1 LAGTLLSK
9 LMIPLLS
16 LCLAIC
22 ICAEQT
28 FTEASAMKEAFS
40 PAFSAALD
48 VYLASSLRE
57 DVNRE
62 IAALSDQD
70 YKDEDKIVTKLVQ
83 IIESHPL
90 RELLSFKSRE
100 PRTQHHLGIHSQTV

>member
-1 LAGTLLSK
+1 LAGTPSPK
-9 LMIPLLS
+9 LTIPLLS

-28 FTEASAMKEAFS
+28 FSEASATVAGFS

-48 VYLASSLRE
+48 AYLASSLRE

-70 YKDEDKIVTKLVQ
+70 YKEEDNFGTRKFVTKLVR

-90 RELLSFKSRE
+90 RELLSFNSRD
-100 PRTQHHLGIHSQTV
+100 PHPNIV

>member
-1 LAGTLLSK
+1 VNAYITIFERKYPRVEESLIQDSGWSELLA
-9 LMIPLLS
+9 
-16 LCLAIC
+16 AIC

-28 FTEASAMKEAFS
+28 FSEASATEDAFG

-48 VYLASSLRE
+48 AYLASSLRE

-62 IAALSDQD
+62 IAALFGQD
-70 YKDEDKIVTKLVQ
+70 YQEEKKLLAK

-90 RELLSFKSRE
+90 R
-100 PRTQHHLGIHSQTV
+100 IHSQIV